1 MRVAEFI
8 LLLSVV
14 AAFLVIVGYGM
25 YTTTI
30 LDALAEQTFK
40 QLEQTSRNLDNL
52 SSEMQKALD
61 MLDKQ
66 IEIKQSNK

>member
-8 LLLSVV
+8 LLLAVV
-14 AAFLVIVGYGM
+14 LAFCVIVGYGV
-25 YTTTI
+25 YTTTK
-30 LDALAEQTFK
+30 LDALAKQTFK

-61 MLDKQ
+61 ILDKQ
-66 IEIKQSNK
+66 IKRKQNNK